1 MKGKLSV
8 KDLAY
13 TAMGVALVSVCSWI
27 SIPLPVPI
35 TMQTF
40 AICLITAVLGL
51 RLGLWTVVIYILL
64 GAAGLPVFSG
74 FSSGLGILLGTTGGY
89 IIGFVFTALA
99 VGLGIKRFG
108 RKPPVLAFF
117 MAIGVLLCYAFGT
130 AWFVLVYT
138 RTSGAIGVMA
148 ALGLCVFPY
157 LLPDAAKI
165 LLAVSLT
172 GRLHKHLMRR
182 EHPC

>member
-1 MKGKLSV
+1 MNVKSKFKVQELS
-8 KDLAY
+8 Y
-13 TAMGVALVSVCSWI
+13 TAMGVALVAVCSWI
-27 SIPLPVPI
+27 SIPLPVPV

-51 RLGLWTVVIYILL
+51 RLGLWTVVVYILL

-74 FSSGLGILLGTTGGY
+74 FRSGLGALLGTTGGY
-89 IIGFVFTALA
+89 IIGFIFTALA
-99 VGLGIKRFG
+99 VGLGVKRFG
-108 RKPPVLAFF
+108 RKPVALALS
-117 MAIGVLLCYAFGT
+117 MAVGILLCYAFGT

-138 RTSGAIGVMA
+138 RTSGAIGVVT
-148 ALGLCVFPY
+148 ALSLCVFPY

-172 GRLHKHLMRR
+172 GRLHKLLNPRG
-182 EHPC
+182 

>member
-1 MKGKLSV
+1 MNRRLTAEDLS
-8 KDLAY
+8 Y
-13 TAMGVALVSVCSWI
+13 IAMGVALIAVCSWI

-35 TMQTF
+35 TLQTF

-51 RLGLWTVVIYILL
+51 RLGLWAVVVYILL

-74 FSSGLGILLGTTGGY
+74 FRSGIGTLLGTTGGY
-89 IIGFVFTALA
+89 IIGFVFTALV
-99 VGLGIKRFG
+99 VGLSVKKFG
-108 RKPPVLAFF
+108 RKPPLLALF
-117 MAIGVLLCYAFGT
+117 MAIGILLCYTFGT

-138 RTSGAIGVMA
+138 RTSGAIGVLT
-148 ALGLCVFPY
+148 ALSLCVFPY

-172 GRLHKHLMRR
+172 GRLHSLLKPRG
-182 EHPC
+182 

>member
-1 MKGKLSV
+1 MNRRLTA
-8 KDLAY
+8 KDLSY
-13 TAMGVALVSVCSWI
+13 IAMGVALIAVCSWI

-35 TMQTF
+35 TLQTF

-51 RLGLWTVVIYILL
+51 RLGLWAVVVYILL

-74 FSSGLGILLGTTGGY
+74 FRSGIGTLLGTTGGY

-99 VGLGIKRFG
+99 VGLGVKRFG
-108 RKPPVLAFF
+108 RKPPLLALF
-117 MAIGVLLCYAFGT
+117 MAIGILLCYAFGT

-138 RTSGAIGVMA
+138 RTSRAIGVLT
-148 ALGLCVFPY
+148 ALSWCVFPY
-157 LLPDAAKI
+157 LLPDAVKI

-172 GRLHKHLMRR
+172 GRLHSLLKPRG
-182 EHPC
+182 

>member
-1 MKGKLSV
+1 MNRRLTA
-8 KDLAY
+8 KDLSY
-13 TAMGVALVSVCSWI
+13 IAMGVALIAVCSWI

-35 TMQTF
+35 TLQTF

-51 RLGLWTVVIYILL
+51 RLGLWAVVVYILL

-74 FSSGLGILLGTTGGY
+74 FRSGLGALLGTTGGY
-89 IIGFVFTALA
+89 IIGFVFTALT
-99 VGLGIKRFG
+99 VGLGVKRFG
-108 RKPPVLAFF
+108 RKPPLLALF
-117 MAIGVLLCYAFGT
+117 MVIGVGLCYAFGT

-138 RTSGAIGVMA
+138 RTSGAIGVLT
-148 ALGLCVFPY
+148 ALSLCVFPY

-172 GRLHKHLMRR
+172 GRLHKLLMRGDSS
-182 EHPC
+182 C

>member
-1 MKGKLSV
+1 MNRRLTA
-8 KDLAY
+8 KDLSY
-13 TAMGVALVSVCSWI
+13 IAMGVALIAVCSWI

-35 TMQTF
+35 TLQTF

-51 RLGLWTVVIYILL
+51 RLGLWAVVVYILL

-74 FSSGLGILLGTTGGY
+74 FRSGIGTLLGTTGGY

-99 VGLGIKRFG
+99 VGLGVKRFG
-108 RKPPVLAFF
+108 RKPPLLALF
-117 MAIGVLLCYAFGT
+117 MAIGILLCYAFGT

-138 RTSGAIGVMA
+138 RTSGAIGVLT
-148 ALGLCVFPY
+148 ALSWCVFPY
-157 LLPDAAKI
+157 LLPAAVKI

-172 GRLHKHLMRR
+172 GRLHSLLKPRG
-182 EHPC
+182 

>member
-1 MKGKLSV
+1 MNQRLTA
-8 KDLAY
+8 KDLSY
-13 TAMGVALVSVCSWI
+13 IAMGVALIAVCSWI

-35 TMQTF
+35 TLQTF

-51 RLGLWTVVIYILL
+51 RLGLWAVVVYILL

-74 FSSGLGILLGTTGGY
+74 FRSGIGTLLGTTGGY

-99 VGLGIKRFG
+99 VGLGVKRIG
-108 RKPPVLAFF
+108 RKPPLLTLF
-117 MAIGVLLCYAFGT
+117 MAIGILLCYAFGT

-138 RTSGAIGVMA
+138 RTSGAIGVLT
-148 ALGLCVFPY
+148 ALSLCVFPY
-157 LLPDAAKI
+157 LLPDAVKI

-172 GRLHKHLMRR
+172 GRLHSLLKPRG
-182 EHPC
+182 

>member
-1 MKGKLSV
+1 MNQRLTA
-8 KDLAY
+8 KDLSY
-13 TAMGVALVSVCSWI
+13 IAMGVALIAVCSWI

-35 TMQTF
+35 TLQTF

-51 RLGLWTVVIYILL
+51 RLGLWAVVVYILL

-74 FSSGLGILLGTTGGY
+74 FRSGIGTLLGTTGGY
-89 IIGFVFTALA
+89 IIGFVFTALT

-108 RKPPVLAFF
+108 RKPPLLAFF
-117 MAIGVLLCYAFGT
+117 MAIGILLCYAFGT

-138 RTSGAIGVMA
+138 RTSGAIGVLT
-148 ALGLCVFPY
+148 ALSLCVFPY
-157 LLPDAAKI
+157 LLPDAVKI

-172 GRLHKHLMRR
+172 GRLHSLLKPRG
-182 EHPC
+182 

>member
-1 MKGKLSV
+1 MNQRLTA
-8 KDLAY
+8 KDLSY
-13 TAMGVALVSVCSWI
+13 IAMGVALIAVCSWI

-35 TMQTF
+35 TLQTF

-51 RLGLWTVVIYILL
+51 RLGLWAVVVYILL

-74 FSSGLGILLGTTGGY
+74 FRSGIGTLLGTTGGY

-99 VGLGIKRFG
+99 VGLGVKRFG
-108 RKPPVLAFF
+108 RKPPLLAFF
-117 MAIGVLLCYAFGT
+117 MAIGILLCYAFGT

-138 RTSGAIGVMA
+138 RTSGAIGVLT
-148 ALGLCVFPY
+148 ALSLCVVPD
-157 LLPDAAKI
+157 LLPDAVKI

-172 GRLHKHLMRR
+172 GRLHSQLKPRG
-182 EHPC
+182 